1 MTKIVMPKPAAYAA
15 AVAAVALISSA
26 ALAADQSAQPTAAQ
40 QSAERDFGK
49 VSKDGFNAMHDVS
62 MARWAI
68 FNGDTND
75 AKEDIVKANAALQRA
90 QTDDT
95 VFMKAESQLTP
106 PPGVTQPNPHNQ
118 QPDTNAVKW
127 LPVDGAV
134 ALGEDYVASPA
145 KSEGVAKANTQLKNG
160 DHEGAMQTL
169 KLAGVDVSFDEEV
182 APLAKTTAG
191 VSKAEQLLD
200 SGEFYEANQALKG
213 VQDGVRFD
221 VVDMTGTPQ
230 KQASTQKGAKMAAA
244 ENGHTAEDS
253 AGTK

>member
-1 MTKIVMPKPAAYAA
+1 
-15 AVAAVALISSA
+15 
-26 ALAADQSAQPTAAQ
+26 
-40 QSAERDFGK
+40 
-49 VSKDGFNAMHDVS
+49 
-62 MARWAI
+62 
-68 FNGDTND
+68 
-75 AKEDIVKANAALQRA
+75 
-90 QTDDT
+90 
-95 VFMKAESQLTP
+95 
-106 PPGVTQPNPHNQ
+106 
-118 QPDTNAVKW
+118 
-127 LPVDGAV
+127 
-134 ALGEDYVASPA
+134 
-145 KSEGVAKANTQLKNG
+145 
-160 DHEGAMQTL
+160 MQTL
-169 KLAGVDVSFDEEV
+169 KRAGVDVSFDEEV